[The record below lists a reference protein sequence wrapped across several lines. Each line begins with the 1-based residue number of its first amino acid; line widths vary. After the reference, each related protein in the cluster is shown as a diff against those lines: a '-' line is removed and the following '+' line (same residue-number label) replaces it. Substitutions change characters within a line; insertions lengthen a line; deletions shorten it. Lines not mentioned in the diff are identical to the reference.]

1 MLVSVRRLH
10 AARLECPS
18 TEDLRRALLRA
29 RNCRRPCVTERH
41 RTEVPTVRSCR
52 EPGAAP
58 PRRGHAEWAD
68 ENAVIVQPDGEVP
81 SFVADRVDM
90 WSIATLA
97 FGTGTCRGPRARLPG
112 PDPRLKGPFVASG
125 WGSVGRRIKEEPDVT
140 DTDATLARLQ
150 AICLSLPDTKMSRSW
165 GKPHF
170 TVGGKVFAA
179 FDEIEGEP
187 TLSIKLAGDDADQ
200 RVLADPRLRPSRYRG
215 GAEMLV
221 NRIYDWDEVRALVVD
236 SYRLVASRTSVGQA
250 GRRGIVATRPGN
262 DRWRGQ
268 AEALGVGA
276 SGPQQKDPLRT
287 MR

>member
-1 MLVSVRRLH
+1 
-10 AARLECPS
+10 
-18 TEDLRRALLRA
+18 
-29 RNCRRPCVTERH
+29 
-41 RTEVPTVRSCR
+41 
-52 EPGAAP
+52 
-58 PRRGHAEWAD
+58 
-68 ENAVIVQPDGEVP
+68 
-81 SFVADRVDM
+81 
-90 WSIATLA
+90 
-97 FGTGTCRGPRARLPG
+97 
-112 PDPRLKGPFVASG
+112 VASG

-221 NRIYDWDEVRALVVD
+221 NRIDDWDEVRALVVD
-236 SYRLVASRTSVGQA
+236 SYRLVASRTSVAKLDGEESSQPVQA
-250 GRRGIVATRPGN
+250 TTAGEVKPKPSAPARAAHSRRTR
-262 DRWRGQ
+262 
-268 AEALGVGA
+268 
-276 SGPQQKDPLRT
+276 
-287 MR
+287 